1 MSRFATVANNA
12 RWEFDDFVDEAWPRT
27 RTSHNAQEIVSTC
40 PVPASHAWRFG
51 VVDDTVSREQI
62 AALLQP
68 QCEHDEDETRVRER
82 SERCHGQVSRRC
94 AEPRLD
100 LSGLAI

>member
-1 MSRFATVANNA
+1 
-12 RWEFDDFVDEAWPRT
+12 VDEAWPPT
-27 RTSHNAQEIVSTC
+27 RSSHNAKQIVSTC

-62 AALLQP
+62 AALLQHRR
-68 QCEHDEDETRVRER
+68 EHDQGEMRARER
-82 SERCHGQVSRRC
+82 SARCHGPVSRRV

-100 LSGLAI
+100 LSRRAI